1 MNIDFGSSHMET
13 LADLIKI
20 AEKHNCTITFGVTT
34 HGDRDI
40 DEDVLKKN
48 GFTAEL
54 LKELKDK
61 LEVKDAA
68 STFDT
73 VWFQLYETNTK
84 TYHTMAYI
92 ENSTYAVIEKE
103 SENSFL
109 FRDDDEA
116 PSDELIAKLEEFDE
130 LLEIGVYTINQSYNP
145 TIIHGFGNKE
155 KVEDF
160 RVYRPG
166 MALKFFG
173 DLVCDYLKEPRIQR
187 CY

>member
-1 MNIDFGSSHMET
+1 MNIEFYNSHMET

-20 AEKHNCTITFGVTT
+20 AEKHNCAISFGFSDSS
-34 HGDRDI
+34 DRDI
-40 DEDVLKKN
+40 DEDILKKN

-54 LKELKDK
+54 LEELKDK
-61 LEVKDAA
+61 MTVSCAE
-68 STFDT
+68 STFDKA
-73 VWFQLYETNTK
+73 WFQLYEKNTK

-92 ENSTYAVIEKE
+92 ERDTYAIVEKTDD
-103 SENSFL
+103 
-109 FRDDDEA
+109 FRFDEDD
-116 PSDELIAKLEEFDE
+116 PSDELITKLEALDQLMES
-130 LLEIGVYTINQSYNP
+130 GAYTIHESYNP

-166 MALKFFG
+166 MVLKFFG
-173 DLVCDYLKEPRIQR
+173 DLVCDYLNEPRINR